1 MRARL
6 HASDPRLAAMYAV
19 AVALVCLVPCA
30 FGQEQS
36 TPTLTLS
43 SNVVLVP
50 TEVQTKKGEM
60 IYDLKPEQFV
70 LEDNGV
76 AQKIHIDEDTDA
88 LGLSLVVVVQC
99 SREAFRQ
106 FDNMKGLAAMV
117 DDLTGAAP
125 REVALVSYGSEPTLI
140 ADHGESAF
148 TNDPRKLS
156 ERFAELQPCEDD
168 KAATLDAVAFAN
180 HLFDAETATNVS
192 SAAARN
198 RRAILLIGET
208 RDHGSSKKP
217 EVVIAALGRS
227 NTVVDAVSF
236 SPGKSSIYESVVHG
250 KYGPGVLGLLVMSV
264 QALRKNVPQTLAELS
279 GGEYTDFLTQHGFD
293 RDVHQLTNHIHNF
306 YLISFV
312 PSGAN
317 GAAPTPGLHSIKVK
331 VPDYPEARLRFRVA
345 YYAGDAPPPDVPDDS
360 AKDKKSKKDADD
372 H

>member
-208 RDHGSSKKP
+208 RDHGSNKKP

-317 GAAPTPGLHSIKVK
+317 GAVPTPGLHSIKVK